1 MLIMVIAF
9 VVLLFLG
16 VPLLFSMGVSSIL
29 YFITSDSVSLL
40 SIIPERFLNGMD
52 SFVIMAIPLFTFMG
66 LLMSKGGISND
77 LIDFVNIFVGRFR
90 GGLAYTNVFVST
102 IFGGISGSAFAD
114 VGSECAT
121 LVPIME
127 KTGYDKEFSAAITVA
142 SSVQSPLIPPSI
154 PALVVSGIAGVSVS
168 SMFMS
173 GLVPGLLMSLVC
185 AIVTFFRTKQRNY
198 PRYEGKFTLKAALLA
213 TRKAFFALLT
223 PLIVLGGTLFGF
235 FTVTESGA
243 IAVAYALIICF
254 VVKKLKGKEFLDI
267 IKETVRV
274 SAMTYILLA
283 VIQVFAW
290 IIANEQIPL
299 IATEWLL
306 SLSNNVNVL
315 LLLLMVF
322 LLIWGMWMD
331 VTAAILIFGPLL
343 FPIFTGFGV
352 HPVHLGAILVFSL
365 CIGLQTPPFGTL
377 LFVVSSITKTSF
389 AKLVKEMVPFYI
401 GELVLLT
408 IIVFV
413 PEVTLFLP
421 RLLGLLS

>member
-1 MLIMVIAF
+1 MLAMIIAF
-9 VVLLFLG
+9 VVLMFLG
-16 VPLLFSMGVSSIL
+16 VPLLFSMGFSSVI
-29 YFITSDSVSLL
+29 YFIGSGNISLL
-40 SIIPERFLNGMD
+40 SIIPERFINGMD
-52 SFVIMAIPLFTFMG
+52 SFVILAIPLFTFMG
-66 LLMSKGGISND
+66 LLMSDGGISND

-127 KTGYDKEFSAAITVA
+127 KTGYDREFSASLTVA

-154 PALVVSGIAGVSVS
+154 PALVVSGVAGVSVAA
-168 SMFMS
+168 MFMA
-173 GLVPGLLMSLVC
+173 GLVPGLLTAAMNAVVVY
-185 AIVTFFRTKQRNY
+185 IRTKQRNY
-198 PRYEGKFTLKAALLA
+198 PKYSEKFTLKAAWSA
-213 TRKAFFALLT
+213 TCKAIFALVT
-223 PLIVLGGTLFGF
+223 PLIILGGVLLGF
-235 FTVTESGA
+235 FTVTESA
-243 IAVAYALIICF
+243 AVAVAYSLIICIF
-254 VVKKLKGKEFLDI
+254 VKKVSWDKLLSILKD
-267 IKETVRV
+267 TVLA

-290 IIANEQIPL
+290 IIANEQIPK

-306 SLSNNVNVL
+306 SLSSNVNVL

-343 FPIFTGFGV
+343 FPIFMQLGV
-352 HPVHLGAILVFSL
+352 HPVHLGAILIFSL

-377 LFVVSSITKTSF
+377 LFVVSSLTKTSF
-389 AKLVKEMVPFYI
+389 SKLVKEMVPYYI
-401 GELVLLT
+401 GEAILLVLIVYIPEITLT
-408 IIVFV
+408 V
-413 PEVTLFLP
+413 P
-421 RLLGLLS
+421 RLLGLIK